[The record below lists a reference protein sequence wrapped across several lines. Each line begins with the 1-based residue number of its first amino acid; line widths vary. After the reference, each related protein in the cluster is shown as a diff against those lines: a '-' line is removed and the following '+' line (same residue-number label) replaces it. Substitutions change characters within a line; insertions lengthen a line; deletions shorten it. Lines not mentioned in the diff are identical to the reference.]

1 MKNEGNMRYIRLKL
15 SVVLLLV
22 LGLKGLQAQ
31 ESVIATG
38 GNGTGSSGSVSFT
51 VGQIAYQT
59 FSAISGSVNEGVQQP
74 FEISVVSGIEEAIG
88 INLSIRAY
96 PNPSTDNLTLSIDEF
111 DISGLSYQLYDMQGR
126 LLQSG
131 KIIGNRTSIIMN
143 NLVPSTYFVKV
154 LQNYKVV
161 ITHKVIKN

>member
-59 FSAISGSVNEGVQQP
+59 FSAISGSVTEGVQQP

-111 DISGLSYQLYDMQGR
+111 DISDLSYQLYDMRGR

-161 ITHKVIKN
+161 ITYKVIKN